1 MGQTQILFIVLSVII
16 VGVAV
21 AVGIT
26 QFGENATEANK
37 NALELDCQQIIARA
51 QQWYRKPVEL
61 GGGGSTFTDLTL
73 DKIGVAA
80 MNGNVDPEGDGFVL
94 TVNDAKEIMVEVAGR
109 EQGVGVRMTYNA
121 DSDSWTTE
129 HFTP

>member
-37 NALELDCQQIIARA
+37 NALELDCQQIIARS
-51 QQWYRKPVEL
+51 QQWFRKPQSL
-61 GGGGSTFTDLTL
+61 GGGGGVFTGLTM
-73 DKIGVAA
+73 DAIGVSATNENTDA
-80 MNGNVDPEGDGFVL
+80 TGFTL
-94 TVNDAKEIMVEVAGR
+94 TVNAGDEIQVEVHGR
-109 EQGVGVRMTYNA
+109 EESVFVRMIYNA
-121 DSDSWTTE
+121 TSDSWTTE
-129 HFTP
+129 HTE